1 MNDCLKCLPKNFNF
15 DDEIKKRL
23 ANVKTLQ
30 ASSGLFMA
38 SAPDVKTGYNKAWL
52 RDNYFMTL
60 GFQVCE
66 EWEPA
71 RDAGKALLKVLCKH
85 QDKIKWAIENEPQ
98 EAWQYI
104 HARYNP
110 VTLEEYH
117 EPWGNKQN
125 DAVGEVLH
133 LLAACE
139 CSPLGVLETDR
150 ERDMV
155 QLLVDYLQNIK
166 YWEAPDSGIWEEKE
180 EIHASSIGACVAGLQ
195 AAQELS
201 YVTVPEDLIS
211 KGQEALQALLPRES
225 ESKFSDLA
233 LLSLQYPFHAL
244 DQKVC
249 HEMVSNIEYYNL
261 RDRGVIRYRGDH
273 YHNKNADETS
283 EEAEWTM
290 GLPWLAIIYAELG
303 DLEKAEH
310 YLVRTLAA
318 QDKEGY
324 LPELYYSHTDQPNKN
339 SPLGW
344 AESLFAV
351 ALKKVKD
358 LKKANAH

>member
-1 MNDCLKCLPKNFNF
+1 MNTCLETLPDDF
-15 DDEIKKRL
+15 DFTAEIAKRL
-23 ANVKTLQ
+23 NNVRALQ
-30 ASSGLFMA
+30 APSGLFMA

-66 EWEPA
+66 DWEPVRAAA
-71 RDAGKALLKVLCKH
+71 RGLLQILCKH
-85 QDKIKWAIENEPQ
+85 QDKIKWAVEHEPK
-98 EAWQYI
+98 EAWQFI

-139 CSPLGVLETDR
+139 CSPISVVENDNER
-150 ERDMV
+150 EMV
-155 QLLVDYLQNIK
+155 QLLVDYLANIE
-166 YWEAPDSGIWEEKE
+166 YWKSPDSGIWEEDQE
-180 EIHASSIGACVAGLQ
+180 LHASSIGACISGLRSAQ
-195 AAQELS
+195 ALPYTSVSDELIQHG
-201 YVTVPEDLIS
+201 VD
-211 KGQEALQALLPRES
+211 ALVQLLPRES
-225 ESKFSDLA
+225 EKKFSDLA
-233 LLSLQYPFHAL
+233 LLSLQYPFGVL
-244 DQKVC
+244 DADTCATVV
-249 HEMVSNIEYYNL
+249 HNIEYYNL
-261 RDRGVIRYRGDH
+261 RDKGVIRYRGDR
-273 YHNKNADETS
+273 YYNNNPDGVS

-303 DLEKAEH
+303 HLDQAEH
-310 YLVRTLAA
+310 YLARTLAA
-318 QDKEGY
+318 EDVHEK
-324 LPELYYSHTDQPNKN
+324 LPELYYAHTDIPNEN

-351 ALKKVKD
+351 ALKKVAD
-358 LKKANAH
+358 GKKAM

>member
-1 MNDCLKCLPKNFNF
+1 MSTCLETLPDDF
-15 DDEIKKRL
+15 DFTAEIAKRL
-23 ANVKTLQ
+23 NNVRALQ

-66 EWEPA
+66 DWEPVRAAA
-71 RDAGKALLKVLCKH
+71 RGLLEILCKH
-85 QDKIKWAIENEPQ
+85 QSKIKWAVEHEPK
-98 EAWQYI
+98 EAWQFI

-139 CSPLGVLETDR
+139 CSPISVVENDNER
-150 ERDMV
+150 EMV
-155 QLLVDYLQNIK
+155 QLLVDYLANTK
-166 YWEAPDSGIWEEKE
+166 YWESPDSGIWEEDQE
-180 EIHASSIGACVAGLQ
+180 LHASSIGACISGLR
-195 AAQELS
+195 AAQALPYTNVSDEL
-201 YVTVPEDLIS
+201 VQHGVD
-211 KGQEALQALLPRES
+211 ALAQLLPRES
-225 ESKFSDLA
+225 EKKFSDLA
-233 LLSLQYPFHAL
+233 LLSLQYPFGVL
-244 DQKVC
+244 DIDTCATVV
-249 HEMVSNIEYYNL
+249 HNIEYYNL
-261 RDRGVIRYRGDH
+261 RDKGVIRYRGDR
-273 YHNKNADETS
+273 YYNNNPDGVS

-303 DLEKAEH
+303 KFDQAEH
-310 YLVRTLAA
+310 YLALTLAA
-318 QDKEGY
+318 EDKHGK
-324 LPELYYSHTDQPNKN
+324 LPELYYAHTDNPNEN

-351 ALKKVKD
+351 ALKKVAD
-358 LKKANAH
+358 GRKAI